1 MEIVNLNLI
10 PDGPYSVAHT
20 SQNDEGRTIRCKL
33 FDGPSP
39 YKLSGSES
47 LELRIRQS
55 DGTPLSIEVTNTS
68 DDYVDVDI
76 PASVTS
82 IAGKTYCKL
91 IMDNI
96 GFKAFYLF
104 VEKQP

>member
-10 PDGPYSVAHT
+10 PDGPYPVAHI
-20 SQNDEGRTIRCKL
+20 SQNDDGRTIKCNL

-55 DGTPLSIEVTNTS
+55 DGTPLSIEVINTS
-68 DDYVDVDI
+68 DDYVYVYI
-76 PASVTS
+76 PAAVTS
-82 IAGKTYCKL
+82 ISGKIYCKL